1 MSAYPITLK
10 VTIDFSSGASFGTT
24 LLLGD
29 PEYGKLGFNVLGD
42 AASEVYDITSST
54 IQIATKRGYNL
65 LQDQFDTGTATL
77 RVVDPYAYWNPQN
90 ALSPFYGK
98 QIPLRKVKIT
108 ATHLGTEYDENNETK
123 VYLNDDDK
131 LAHFDWCWNK
141 TIENFLKEN
150 LKFKVRGEHRDYFEK
165 FFMELFY
172 NADSKVIRD
181 NIQKFFDELF
191 DEEKAFTKSDL
202 DMLTDVYKMLNKNL
216 V

>member
-1 MSAYPITLK
+1 MENFYSWMMKPISHDD
-10 VTIDFSSGASFGTT
+10 V
-24 LLLGD
+24 
-29 PEYGKLGFNVLGD
+29 EVWFNVNNMIF
-42 AASEVYDITSST
+42 E
-54 IQIATKRGYNL
+54 KRELFADFTRSLIYVIK
-65 LQDQFDTGTATL
+65 TT
-77 RVVDPYAYWNPQN
+77 Y
-90 ALSPFYGK
+90 
-98 QIPLRKVKIT
+98 
-108 ATHLGTEYDENNETK
+108 LGTEYDENNETK

-150 LKFKVRGEHRDYFEK
+150 LKFKVKGEHRDYFEK

>member
-1 MSAYPITLK
+1 MENFYSWMMKPISHDD
-10 VTIDFSSGASFGTT
+10 V
-24 LLLGD
+24 
-29 PEYGKLGFNVLGD
+29 EVWFNVNNMIF
-42 AASEVYDITSST
+42 E
-54 IQIATKRGYNL
+54 KRELFADFTRSLIYVIK
-65 LQDQFDTGTATL
+65 TT
-77 RVVDPYAYWNPQN
+77 Y
-90 ALSPFYGK
+90 
-98 QIPLRKVKIT
+98 
-108 ATHLGTEYDENNETK
+108 LGTEYDDNNETK

-150 LKFKVRGEHRDYFEK
+150 LKFKVKGEHRDYFEK
-165 FFMELFY
+165 FFMDLFY
-172 NADSKVIRD
+172 NADSKIIRD